1 MVVASIELELGRGIA
16 VDEKEITKSST
27 SIPVIDL
34 LLSSSSSSSW
44 KGRREEV
51 ISKEIVK
58 ASEKYGIFKVV
69 NHGVAMDV
77 VERMEKKG
85 MEFFSLPENEK
96 HKAGP
101 PNPVGYGVRSIGFNG
116 DVGDLEYLLLHT
128 NPSSLSLK
136 ARTICKANPN
146 SFSYVV
152 NEYVEEVR
160 DLACQILEMLA
171 LGLGLG
177 NYQELSR
184 LLRDSENDSLLRL
197 NYYPT
202 STNVSFKDKNTN
214 PVPGRVGFGEHSD
227 PQLLTILRS
236 NNVSGLQIV
245 TDSLNGE
252 AWVPVPPDPTAL
264 YIIVGDVLQA
274 MTNGRLKSVRHRV
287 ITNPQSSRLSM
298 MYFGAP
304 PLHAVIRPLPE
315 MVSPDSPRKYRAFTW
330 GEFKKAMYSLRLG
343 YNRLDLYILDHNS
356 Q

>member
-1 MVVASIELELGRGIA
+1 M
-16 VDEKEITKSST
+16 
-27 SIPVIDL
+27 
-34 LLSSSSSSSW
+34 
-44 KGRREEV
+44 
-51 ISKEIVK
+51 
-58 ASEKYGIFKVV
+58 
-69 NHGVAMDV
+69 
-77 VERMEKKG
+77 
-85 MEFFSLPENEK
+85 
-96 HKAGP
+96 
-101 PNPVGYGVRSIGFNG
+101 
-116 DVGDLEYLLLHT
+116 
-128 NPSSLSLK
+128 
-136 ARTICKANPN
+136 
-146 SFSYVV
+146 V

-264 YIIVGDVLQA
+264 YIIVGDVLQ
-274 MTNGRLKSVRHRV
+274 
-287 ITNPQSSRLSM
+287 
-298 MYFGAP
+298 
-304 PLHAVIRPLPE
+304 
-315 MVSPDSPRKYRAFTW
+315 VSLFFF
-330 GEFKKAMYSLRLG
+330 EFFLIQMIG
-343 YNRLDLYILDHNS
+343 TIVCYIVHP
-356 Q
+356 